1 MIFRSPD
8 PKSASSSA
16 SNIPF
21 MPGGFDAEIENVLRL
36 SDVGITTDE
45 NLEEESYLQCSTSE
59 LLFYIPGLNV
69 NGLTE
74 DDIRDFPQES
84 RHFANDNLA
93 ELLESVNINSSANSS
108 VMVEGD
114 SVITK
119 ESCNESETEEVD
131 AEFEARFFEF
141 PLSCS

>member
-1 MIFRSPD
+1 
-8 PKSASSSA
+8 
-16 SNIPF
+16 
-21 MPGGFDAEIENVLRL
+21 
-36 SDVGITTDE
+36 
-45 NLEEESYLQCSTSE
+45 CSTSE